1 MEVVSALSQDCCVQG
16 LSHDF
21 VMKNREVTIKT
32 VDWKDGE
39 GVMLP
44 LQLYHTTGPSISPF
58 KTQTDELNKTF
69 SEIECLS
76 LEDVRKNPAD
86 FFLSYSSRTQME
98 EHDTLSARQKLQLLQ
113 KIKAEQKA
121 RQPVPLSALR
131 ILYCDADI
139 CVVDKPSGVLSVPGH
154 RRNPSLANLVYDA
167 LQPDIDLDQMVVHRL
182 DMATSGILVYAL
194 SLPALSKLHSDFKN
208 RRVQKTYQ
216 ALVHGHDTI
225 KQPEGEIDVD
235 LERDINNPPFMRV
248 AQPKPDSI
256 GELDAETSNGDE
268 ETAKDGANET
278 AKRNHKLFRVAPKE
292 SLTTWSLAGFE
303 YLDGNKPVTRL
314 NLRPWTGRTHQLRVH
329 CAQALGTPIVGDEI
343 YGMEEDSGECSKLCL
358 HAKKLCIYH
367 PISNAPMVF
376 ETDTPF

>member
-1 MEVVSALSQDCCVQG
+1 
-16 LSHDF
+16 
-21 VMKNREVTIKT
+21 MKNRKVTIKT
-32 VDWKDGE
+32 VDWRDGE

-44 LQLYHTTGPSISPF
+44 LQLYHTKGPSASPHQS
-58 KTQTDELNKTF
+58 QTDDLNETS
-69 SEIECLS
+69 SEKDCLT

-86 FFLSYSSRTQME
+86 FFLSFSSRTKLE
-98 EHDTLSARQKLQLLQ
+98 EHDTLSAIQKTQLLQ
-113 KIKAEQKA
+113 KIRAEQKA
-121 RQPVPLSALR
+121 RLPVPLSALR

-154 RRNPSLANLVYDA
+154 RRNPSLANLVYDT

-225 KQPEGEIDVD
+225 KQSEGEIDVD

-248 AQPKPDSI
+248 AQPKPSNNSEQD
-256 GELDAETSNGDE
+256 ETEGGD
-268 ETAKDGANET
+268 ETAKEEDGANNG
-278 AKRNHKLFRVAPKE
+278 KVGRNHKFFREAPKE

-303 YLDGNKPVTRL
+303 YLEGKPVTRL

-343 YGMEEDSGECSKLCL
+343 YGTEQDSGEYSTLCL